1 MHAHHVIAVA
11 IVLVIALG
19 AKSFLFPSNQAAAG
33 PGTAATMNVLQ
44 MDRELDM
51 KGLPLQDI
59 RDKTFVFEN
68 E

>member
-1 MHAHHVIAVA
+1 MHAHHVIAIT

-19 AKSFLFPSNQAAAG
+19 AKSLLFPSNQAAAG
-33 PGTAATMNVLQ
+33 PVTAATMDVLQ

-51 KGLPLQDI
+51 KGLPLQEI
-59 RDKTFVFEN
+59 HDKTFVFEN